1 MGAGF
6 VPASK
11 EGSLTAKRTIEA
23 MFASGRATK
32 KPASGHVHALEA
44 PVQRMARVR
53 EAGRSARAPST
64 STPESNSSQR
74 NDFDRELLSA
84 PADAPELLTVGAA
97 ADWLGVSRSLLY
109 RCLHSGQIPIEPIV
123 LGNTRY
129 IARRQLQAWL
139 ERCDLRTEIA
149 DAGQPIDGDA
159 IYRDLDSL
167 FESRPASSRP
177 ITSADSRSVASTNWA

>member
-1 MGAGF
+1 M
-6 VPASK
+6 
-11 EGSLTAKRTIEA
+11 TAKRTPGKL
-23 MFASGRATK
+23 FATGRVTSQSATSHFPATGAPTRRMALVPAVGRAPRTRSTGT
-32 KPASGHVHALEA
+32 PDIGPSQEA
-44 PVQRMARVR
+44 D
-53 EAGRSARAPST
+53 
-64 STPESNSSQR
+64 PE
-74 NDFDRELLSA
+74 RELLTASA
-84 PADAPELLTVGAA
+84 EVPELLTVGAA

-109 RCLHSGQIPIEPIV
+109 RSLHSGQIPIEPIV

-139 ERCDLRTEIA
+139 ERCDLPTEIA
-149 DAGQPIDGDA
+149 DADQPIDGDA

>member
-1 MGAGF
+1 M
-6 VPASK
+6 P
-11 EGSLTAKRTIEA
+11 
-23 MFASGRATK
+23 
-32 KPASGHVHALEA
+32 
-44 PVQRMARVR
+44 
-53 EAGRSARAPST
+53 
-64 STPESNSSQR
+64 
-74 NDFDRELLSA
+74 
-84 PADAPELLTVGAA
+84 PELLTIGAA

-139 ERCDLRTEIA
+139 ERCDLPRETSDA
-149 DAGQPIDGDA
+149 DRPGDSDA